1 MQREYEKDAITHLDS
16 FKSFLKRLPLEL
28 EKYSRRGSAGAVVI
42 VSMDD
47 FKKINSLGGYEV
59 GNEVLLNF
67 ANHLK
72 GFVKEGELIA
82 RYFGDEIIL
91 LLEGKT
97 VEDLK
102 SRIWDLWG
110 SSPKNIE
117 IGEIEYILRVSV
129 GAKIIRDIAGG
140 ETDKVINRAT
150 IAKVKAKQS
159 GGDRCEFYTEE
170 MDSRLKM
177 EAEIET
183 ALYHALENGEFY
195 LTYQPIVDLSKNE
208 ITANEALLRWNHPK
222 FKELPIV
229 DIIDIAERKGIIRQ
243 IGEWVLNEACRQNK
257 VWHDQGIGLMAVSVN
272 VSPVQMDDP
281 NFVDMVVRVL
291 EKTELDP
298 KYLQLEITETAI
310 LQDVKSNQR
319 SIHKLK
325 SMGIRIA
332 VDDFG
337 TGYSSLSYF
346 VNLPIDNLKIDKSF
360 VDRMNVN
367 ENSRMIVDTIINM
380 ARGMKITTTAEG
392 VEVYKQILM
401 LRHMGCDKVQGYLI
415 TKPVEPERLAYLLEQ
430 LPEKQ
435 DLVDTEETTPVALEA
450 CETI

>member
-1 MQREYEKDAITHLDS
+1 
-16 FKSFLKRLPLEL
+16 
-28 EKYSRRGSAGAVVI
+28 
-42 VSMDD
+42 
-47 FKKINSLGGYEV
+47 
-59 GNEVLLNF
+59 
-67 ANHLK
+67 
-72 GFVKEGELIA
+72 
-82 RYFGDEIIL
+82 
-91 LLEGKT
+91 
-97 VEDLK
+97 
-102 SRIWDLWG
+102 
-110 SSPKNIE
+110 
-117 IGEIEYILRVSV
+117 
-129 GAKIIRDIAGG
+129 
-140 ETDKVINRAT
+140 
-150 IAKVKAKQS
+150 
-159 GGDRCEFYTEE
+159 
-170 MDSRLKM
+170 
-177 EAEIET
+177 
-183 ALYHALENGEFY
+183 
-195 LTYQPIVDLSKNE
+195 
-208 ITANEALLRWNHPK
+208 
-222 FKELPIV
+222 
-229 DIIDIAERKGIIRQ
+229 
-243 IGEWVLNEACRQNK
+243 
-257 VWHDQGIGLMAVSVN
+257 MAVSVN

-310 LQDVKSNQR
+310 LQDIKSNQR
-319 SIHKLK
+319 SIYKLK

-435 DLVDTEETTPVALEA
+435 DLVDEQETDAVALEA